1 MIVSS
6 IREKLLLFKFR
17 YRMTQRDICREIGI
31 SEQHFIRI
39 MSGQYPFSTKIERQ
53 IELLFRRY
61 EFLEALDDKKR
72 L

>member
-1 MIVSS
+1 MIISS

-17 YRMTQRDICREIGI
+17 YGITQKEICQEIGI

-39 MSGQYPFSTKIERQ
+39 MSGHYVFSTKLERE
-53 IELLFRRY
+53 IELLFRRF
-61 EFLEALDDKKR
+61 EFLEALDKYKQ